1 MNQISNNCE
10 IKKYEGLAESGKDE
24 NILSLWKFYSNSLP
38 ILSKVA
44 RIILAI
50 PASSA
55 KSERVFSA
63 SGNHI
68 TALRS
73 SLHPEKVEDL
83 VVVYTNL
90 ELLEEYENI
99 GKK

>member
-1 MNQISNNCE
+1 M
-10 IKKYEGLAESGKDE
+10 
-24 NILSLWKFYSNSLP
+24 
-38 ILSKVA
+38 
-44 RIILAI
+44 ILAI

-63 SGNHI
+63 SGNHV

-73 SLHPEKVEDL
+73 SLYPEKVEDL
-83 VVVYTNL
+83 VVVFTNL
-90 ELLEEYENI
+90 ELLEEYESI